1 MFEWLKNQVNKSS
14 FYLCKGVCM
23 FKLKT
28 GNVIQKLN
36 KMDRKQAYTLAAIVV
51 VCFIALLS
59 LASFLGGADDTSFDG
74 MTTRGYD
81 LAQMPFVNDEAES
94 YLLASKYPDMQNN
107 GSSLLYSPE
116 EKEARQE
123 EDAAN
128 AQEDEE
134 STSGSSGRENSYS
147 GGGYGGRGYGS
158 GRGGSRGSTT
168 VGQLG
173 QASVKGAGGSGMTGT
188 FGAPRG
194 DFSPYKSQDKGTEI
208 APQLKNTDAKKALS
222 QFAQTSRAAAG
233 LKDGKG
239 GNAKKALMGGNIK
252 GSEAFTD
259 KGVDLSKSG
268 GLALDTNAPV
278 TSADLS
284 NLEDKLDDAA
294 KEAKEESDQIKED
307 MWDRLREQLFSGM
320 INMVLNLAGQAAGN
334 LLDKAMY
341 GSTTK
346 AASKEVMQQQLGA
359 TYDPENPNGNK
370 LAQLQLCGSTN
381 TKDCSAYQTWMG
393 GGKTVAEAAAA
404 HGVSNRD
411 MRLNVKHNAGQ
422 FSYGKGTLADV
433 YNGSTTQIGSSDT
446 GNRNPCYGKP
456 KGTEVNNGNGYTIC

>member
-128 AQEDEE
+128 AEEDEE
-134 STSGSSGRENSYS
+134 STSGSSGREDSYS

-158 GRGGSRGSTT
+158 GRGGSGGSTT

-294 KEAKEESDQIKED
+294 KEAKEENDQIQED

-320 INMVLNLAGQAAGN
+320 INMVLNLAGQAASN

-359 TYDPENPNGNK
+359 TYDPKNPDGNK
-370 LAQLQLCGSTN
+370 LVQLQLCGSTN
-381 TKDCSAYQTWMG
+381 TTNCDAYKTWMQG
-393 GGKTVAEAAAA
+393 GTVADAAKSW
-404 HGVSNRD
+404 GVSNRD

-433 YNGSTTQIGSSDT
+433 YNGYTKQIGSSGT
-446 GNRNPCYGKP
+446 GNGDPCYGI
-456 KGTEVNNGNGYTIC
+456 EVGKTINMGNGQTKKC